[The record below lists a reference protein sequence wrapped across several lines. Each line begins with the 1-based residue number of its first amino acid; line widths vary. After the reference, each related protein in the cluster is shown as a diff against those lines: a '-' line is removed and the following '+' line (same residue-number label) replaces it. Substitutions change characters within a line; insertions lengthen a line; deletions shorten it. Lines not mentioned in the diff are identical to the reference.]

1 MTTTPIKKQ
10 DDELQIVWGEV
21 YVPGI
26 VDSEGDFMTTTE
38 IREMAYRF
46 MRSKRLDKVD
56 VQHDN
61 KEYDARVVES
71 FIARDDDPLFLPGAW
86 VVAVHIGD
94 PELWALV
101 KSQEINGYSM
111 EGLALTSDSDEYVMP
126 ETTITGET
134 SETDGHKHRYK
145 VFYDAEGNFLG
156 GETDYVDGHRHL
168 IVRGTLTEEARNHAH
183 TFAVVDA
190 VLGNGDTDE

>member
-1 MTTTPIKKQ
+1 MTKHPFKKA
-10 DDELQIVWGEV
+10 DEELQIVWGEV

-26 VDSEGDFMTTTE
+26 VDSEGDFMTSSE

-46 MRSKRLDKVD
+46 MRSQRLDKVD

-61 KEYDARVVES
+61 QEYDAHVVES
-71 FIARDDDPLFLPGAW
+71 FIARDDDPTFIPGSW
-86 VVAVHIGD
+86 VVAVHVAD
-94 PELWALV
+94 PTLWELV

-111 EGLALTSDSDEYVMP
+111 EGLALTEGSTDYVLP
-126 ETTITGET
+126 GTVVTGDT
-134 SETDGHKHRYK
+134 SETEGHAHRFK

-168 IVRGTLTEEARNHAH
+168 IVRGTLTESSRNHAH
-183 TFAVVDA
+183 TFAVIDA
-190 VLGNGDTDE
+190 MLEGE